1 VTNLPAICHITVGGP
16 KPHYTPQ
23 FHEISL

>member
-1 VTNLPAICHITVGGP
+1 VTNLPGICHITVDRP